1 MASDNQIKKYMQYF
15 IVAGMMWLLFN
26 DEVEEFSYD
35 GDFEMIAW
43 TLIGVIIIGG
53 YLYFEWYFKKPKN

>member
-1 MASDNQIKKYMQYF
+1 MASDKQIKKYLTYF
-15 IVAGMMWLLFN
+15 IVAMMMWILFSGKI
-26 DEVEEFSYD
+26 DEVGYD

-43 TLIGVIIIGG
+43 TILGVLVLGG

>member
-1 MASDNQIKKYMQYF
+1 
-15 IVAGMMWLLFN
+15 MMMLILFSGKI
-26 DEVEEFSYD
+26 DEVGYD

-43 TLIGVIIIGG
+43 TLLGVFVLGG